1 MKNETRIL
9 YRFTSPFA
17 SFSMTFEND
26 DAAFTYA
33 DEMVDGPQM
42 VKVERFSNSGD
53 WFVWNVA
60 KGQWIYDSTANSSK
74 TREKCCIDHYG
85 RF

>member
-1 MKNETRIL
+1 MGYTYLRMKNEMNNRKLAL

-53 WFVWNVA
+53 WFVWNCA
-60 KGQWIYDSTANSSK
+60 NEQWIYDSKAVAA
-74 TREKCCIDHYG
+74 
-85 RF
+85 